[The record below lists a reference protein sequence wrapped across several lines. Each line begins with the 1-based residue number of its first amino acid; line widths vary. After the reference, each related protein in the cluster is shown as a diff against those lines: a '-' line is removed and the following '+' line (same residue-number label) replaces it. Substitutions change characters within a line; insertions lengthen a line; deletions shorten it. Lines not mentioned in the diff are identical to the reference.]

1 MIFKENWEEINFLLN
16 CPLFNKSTL
25 TMLII
30 LTLNKVFWF
39 QKNINSI
46 YDRTR
51 LSVNYAK
58 EWLDQLFLFPR
69 LVWKTF
75 FFLP

>member
-1 MIFKENWEEINFLLN
+1 MIFKENWEEINFLLD

-39 QKNINSI
+39 QRNINSI

-75 FFLP
+75 FLP